1 MFNTLENII
10 KKAKGNVLA
19 IELDNKLL
27 EYFDSNNKINLY
39 SIYSNSGKINKFGK
53 TSKKRQTNKGK
64 SINIKRLRRYINKKS
79 VDYLFC
85 NFNEMIKYYKY
96 IVKDSIYLTNQLIYI
111 YANNDIEKEFILN
124 KYKRYNVVLDITDYK
139 NGYIIKINTVNA
151 KNSRIKDFFY
161 FIKDTFYNL
170 GEMIGNILV
179 S

>member
-1 MFNTLENII
+1 MFNALENII
-10 KKAKGNVLA
+10 KNTKGNVLA

-27 EYFDSNNKINLY
+27 EYFDSNNRINLY
-39 SIYSNSGKINKFGK
+39 SIYSNTGKESKFGK
-53 TSKKRQTNKGK
+53 KSKKRKTNKGK
-64 SINIKRLRRYINKKS
+64 SINIKRLRKYINKKS

-124 KYKRYNVVLDITDYK
+124 KYQRYNVILDITDYK
-139 NGYIIKINTVNA
+139 NGYIIKINTINA
-151 KNSRIKDFFY
+151 KSNRMKDSLY